1 MAIPDSIIGE
11 PYYYLSFWS
20 ENPIK
25 GIEKPDALDAG
36 KWMMPNWNGA
46 VLKQSEILE
55 VGSAIGQ
62 HKLVKSFFN
71 SGINILMDRLNKS

>member
-1 MAIPDSIIGE
+1 MINE

-25 GIEKPDALDAG
+25 GIEKLDTLDAG
-36 KWMMPNWNGA
+36 RWMMPDWNSA

-71 SGINILMDRLNKS
+71 SGIKILMDHFNKS